1 MTVDDVNSVNALL
14 HRMRE
19 EDPLF
24 KIFGSDHHRYQFGP
38 PLSESELL
46 AFESRHHIVL
56 PADYRFL
63 LRNIGDG
70 GAVHS
75 SAPYVAI
82 NSGPGPG
89 CGVLPLE
96 EAAEECDPGRPFPLV
111 KSVEVQPFT
120 GIERWGDDE
129 AYPGV
134 LQLSYVGS
142 AGYDFL
148 VVNGPAYG
156 TMWGA
161 DVDIRNFA
169 PVAPSFEAWYYD
181 WMKRLTDTVPS
192 RGSD

>member
-1 MTVDDVNSVNALL
+1 MTIDDVQSLSRLL
-14 HRMRE
+14 QRMQN
-19 EDPLF
+19 EDPQF
-24 KIFGSDHHRYQFGP
+24 QVFGSTHHRYRFGP

-46 AFESRHHIVL
+46 EFERLHHITL
-56 PADYRFL
+56 PADYRFF
-63 LRNIGDG
+63 LRNAGDG
-70 GAVHS
+70 GAIRS

-96 EAAEECDPGRPFPLV
+96 EAVEECNPGRPFPLV
-111 KSVEVQPFT
+111 KSVEVQPFP

-148 VVNGPAYG
+148 VVNGLAYG

-161 DVDIRNFA
+161 NVDIRNFA

-181 WMKRLTDTVPS
+181 WMKRLTDMVPS
-192 RGSD
+192 KESD